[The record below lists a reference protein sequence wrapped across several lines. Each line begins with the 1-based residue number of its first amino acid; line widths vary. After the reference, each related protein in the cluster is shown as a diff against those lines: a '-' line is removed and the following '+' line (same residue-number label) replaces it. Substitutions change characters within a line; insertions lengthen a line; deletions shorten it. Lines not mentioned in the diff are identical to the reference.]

1 MRSIGVEEELLLVDD
16 RTGRPLAVARQAL
29 RSLAPQDAV
38 AVTGEIQQEMV
49 EAVSRPHRT
58 LERLHEDVAAGRA
71 RADAAAQAAGARAV
85 ALATSPVAATPHA
98 ADSARYRTIMDRFG
112 ITGRESLT
120 CGFHI
125 HVSITPQ
132 EEGVAILDRI
142 RVWLPVVLALTAN
155 SPFWQ
160 GEDTGYQSYRS
171 QAWGRWPCAGP
182 TDLFGS
188 VDAYQR
194 YEQCLLDTGGPVDS
208 GMLYFDA
215 RLSRSWPTVEV
226 RVADVCLD
234 RDDAVTVAG
243 LVRGLVDTAADDW
256 RAGSEPLPVPTAALR
271 IASWRAGRS
280 GVSGHL
286 VDPGTGKPRAA
297 EEVVRALLAAVGPA
311 LARNGDQAVVGYGVE
326 RILERGTGAARQRA
340 ARAAGGR
347 MTDVVLDAVQAT
359 HDRGATGSQRAGLNL
374 SAAR

>member
-1 MRSIGVEEELLLVDD
+1 
-16 RTGRPLAVARQAL
+16 
-29 RSLAPQDAV
+29 
-38 AVTGEIQQEMV
+38 
-49 EAVSRPHRT
+49 
-58 LERLHEDVAAGRA
+58 
-71 RADAAAQAAGARAV
+71 
-85 ALATSPVAATPHA
+85 
-98 ADSARYRTIMDRFG
+98 MDRFG